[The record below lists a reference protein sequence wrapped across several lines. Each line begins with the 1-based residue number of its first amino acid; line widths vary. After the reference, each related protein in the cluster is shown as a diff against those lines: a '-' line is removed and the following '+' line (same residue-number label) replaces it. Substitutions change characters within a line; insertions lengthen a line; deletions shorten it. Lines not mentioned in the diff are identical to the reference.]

1 MLFLAFAIASFAQ
14 VQTYSSTQQG
24 TPTQDVKVES
34 GEVVAVQGNDLWVKT
49 PDGVVH
55 HFPNVPE
62 SAKVDVGGQQLG
74 IHDLKPGMTLTRTTV
89 TTTTPMVV
97 TTIQTVKGKVWSVT
111 PPDYAILT
119 MDNNQNKAFTIPPGT
134 KFMVDGQPTD
144 VFALRKG
151 MVVTATK
158 AVEAPETE
166 VTKTKQLTGT
176 IPPDAPV
183 VYAKA
188 GPAPAPA
195 PAAAPAD
202 TTTTGTTTTA
212 SAALPKT
219 ASLFPLVGLLGFLSV
234 AVSLGMRW
242 LRRF

>member
-1 MLFLAFAIASFAQ
+1 
-14 VQTYSSTQQG
+14 
-24 TPTQDVKVES
+24 
-34 GEVVAVQGNDLWVKT
+34 
-49 PDGVVH
+49 
-55 HFPNVPE
+55 
-62 SAKVDVGGQQLG
+62 
-74 IHDLKPGMTLTRTTV
+74 
-89 TTTTPMVV
+89 MVV

-111 PPDYAILT
+111 PPYYVTLT
-119 MDNNQNKAFTIPPGT
+119 MDNNENKAFKVPEGT
-134 KFMVDGQPTD
+134 KFTVDGQQTD

-158 AVEAPETE
+158 AVEAPETV
-166 VTKTKQLTGT
+166 VTKSKQLTGT

-188 GPAPAPA
+188 GPAPA

-219 ASLFPLVGLLGFLSV
+219 ASIFPLVGLLGFLSV
-234 AVSLGMRW
+234 AASLGMSW
-242 LRRF
+242 LRRR